1 VRVVRRN
8 PLVGYCQGMNL
19 LAAALILVLEEED
32 AFWCFVNIVEKTLP
46 PNYFTSNLLVSQAD
60 QRCVHRAH
68 ERVDKT
74 FTHRATRTTVRRAS
88 H

>member
-1 VRVVRRN
+1 
-8 PLVGYCQGMNL
+8 MNL

-32 AFWCFVNIVEKTLP
+32 AFWCFVNIVENMLP

-68 ERVDKT
+68 KRVDKN
-74 FTHRATRTTVRRAS
+74 VYSPS
-88 H
+88 HTYNCAARVALAAC